1 MIFGKSRGRGWV
13 LLAEIS
19 VNRANIGDSFGIV
32 QSELLPF
39 CPKDWMSL
47 RYCRAARI

>member
-1 MIFGKSRGRGWV
+1 MT
-13 LLAEIS
+13 EIS

-32 QSELLPF
+32 QPELLPF

-47 RYCRAARI
+47 RLCGVAKI